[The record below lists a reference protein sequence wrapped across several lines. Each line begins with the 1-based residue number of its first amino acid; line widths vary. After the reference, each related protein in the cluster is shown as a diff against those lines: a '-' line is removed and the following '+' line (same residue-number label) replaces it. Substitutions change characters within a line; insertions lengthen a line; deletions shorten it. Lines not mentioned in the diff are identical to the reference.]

1 MCKFWEQVS
10 IIRYHKWTNQQTN
23 KNVWFV
29 NFTELQICN
38 WNKGS
43 ITWPPCSWNKHRI
56 EPDKTKSPSEVENWV
71 NQGDCLQVLSIL
83 IQSGA
88 IVKPQ
93 YISQTWLSFKKK
105 PTTLI
110 KLFKNSRYI
119 LVCIYINILIYKK
132 DQWLGF
138 N

>member
-56 EPDKTKSPSEVENWV
+56 EPDKTKSPTEVKNWV

-119 LVCIYINILIYKK
+119 LVCIYINILI
-132 DQWLGF
+132 
-138 N
+138 